1 MASDHPS
8 SRTVNA
14 NTRFTGRRGR
24 CGSIVCQDS
33 DAEQL
38 IELEELVNEVLEDP
52 RDKENGCLR
61 ELALRHRS
69 LIITSLA
76 DLSLSYPRCE
86 LGLPRAARVA
96 PAKQSGSRRCSRPR
110 SCASPPESSKAIGPA
125 AAAIY
130 HSRPALGPILSAWV
144 LGESGDDP
152 ARWPDP
158 ASRAHSP
165 RSPPTSGR
173 CLIRGRALSGPL
185 LQRGQRRS
193 CPVASED

>member
-1 MASDHPS
+1 M
-8 SRTVNA
+8 
-14 NTRFTGRRGR
+14 
-24 CGSIVCQDS
+24 
-33 DAEQL
+33 
-38 IELEELVNEVLEDP
+38 LEDP

-61 ELALRHRS
+61 ELTLRHRS

-86 LGLPRAARVA
+86 LGLPRAARGA
-96 PAKQSGSRRCSRPR
+96 AAKQIGSRRCSRPL
-110 SCASPPESSKAIGPA
+110 SCASPPKSSRGHSPA
-125 AAAIY
+125 AAAIITTLTAMNAAITALELEQRLNQDFEHNPDAAIY
-130 HSRPALGPILSAWV
+130 HSRPALGPILSTWV

-158 ASRAHSP
+158 ASRAHTP